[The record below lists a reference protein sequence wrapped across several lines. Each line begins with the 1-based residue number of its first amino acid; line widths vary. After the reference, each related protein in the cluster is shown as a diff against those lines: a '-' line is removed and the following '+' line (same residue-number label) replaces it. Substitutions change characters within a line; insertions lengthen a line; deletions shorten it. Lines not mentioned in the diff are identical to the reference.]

1 MAGSDVMS
9 RARNLERIPWDVF
22 EDFYGTK
29 WSEVYRTLSVVIRD
43 PDLAREATD
52 EAMVRAYQR
61 WSTVR
66 RYDNPGGWVYRVAL
80 NWARSRM
87 RRARRVSNYLPDQV
101 VDPDLAVDPS
111 VHDALAGLP
120 LHQREVV
127 VLHYLFD
134 LSGPEIATMLGIAE
148 GTVRSRLHRALDA
161 LREELPDDV

>member
-1 MAGSDVMS
+1 MR

-22 EDFYGTK
+22 EDFYTAK
-29 WSEVYRTLSVVIRD
+29 WVEVYRTLSVVIRNA
-43 PDLAREATD
+43 DLAREATD

-61 WSTVR
+61 WTMVR
-66 RYDNPGGWVYRVAL
+66 RYDNPAGWVYRVAL

-87 RRARRVSNYLPDQV
+87 RRSRRLDNYVPDRAF
-101 VDPDLAVDPS
+101 DRDLAVDPT
-111 VHDALAGLP
+111 VHDALAKLP

-127 VLHYLFD
+127 VLHYLLD
-134 LSGPEIATMLGIAE
+134 LSGPEIASMLDVAE